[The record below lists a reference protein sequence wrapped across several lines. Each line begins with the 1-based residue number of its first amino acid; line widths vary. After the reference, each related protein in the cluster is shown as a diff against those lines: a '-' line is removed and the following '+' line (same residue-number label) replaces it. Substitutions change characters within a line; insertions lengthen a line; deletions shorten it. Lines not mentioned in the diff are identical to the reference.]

1 MRRDSREAWAKRVE
15 RWRDSGLTAKEFADE
30 AGINA
35 RTLSYW
41 KWRLRRDRRA
51 DGERGEPASAAGPRR
66 RRAART
72 RAAPITFIE
81 VAAPPSDA
89 PPEPPAPAAEPFE
102 ITWPSGVRLRVPAR
116 FDDAALQRLV
126 QAVR

>member
-1 MRRDSREAWAKRVE
+1 MGRESREAWAKRVE

-41 KWRLRRDRRA
+41 KWRLGRDRRT
-51 DGERGEPASAAGPRR
+51 DGERERGPAAGPRR
-66 RRAART
+66 RRAATT
-72 RAAPITFIE
+72 RPAPVAFVE
-81 VAAPPSDA
+81 VVAPASETPPGPS
-89 PPEPPAPAAEPFE
+89 APAAEPFE
-102 ITWPSGVRLRVPAR
+102 ITWPSGVRVRVPAR
-116 FDDAALQRLV
+116 FDDAALERLV